1 MTHWGPLVSLTMA
14 NKELREITMAANGL
28 TEKEV
33 DSLGKEIQK
42 EGKQFA

>member
-1 MTHWGPLVSLTMA
+1 
-14 NKELREITMAANGL
+14 MAANGL